1 MTQLSFEDFY
11 KVPEMQFD
19 ISRLREDLDRVLEK
33 KGFDSL
39 GLSHFG
45 AIPVNQIPNDEESI
59 KGHNM
64 RGIYWTTPDESGKE
78 VARDI
83 NIDEEKYTQLI
94 QLGNFYQNNHK
105 FFGLF
110 LMLIHL
116 HLYYSLVHDLIKK
129 ENLVLNLRI
138 FLQLILKHP
147 LIPSHF
153 LY

>member
-64 RGIYWTTPDESGKE
+64 RVFIG
-78 VARDI
+78 
-83 NIDEEKYTQLI
+83 QL
-94 QLGNFYQNNHK
+94 
-105 FFGLF
+105 
-110 LMLIHL
+110 LMRVERKWPEI
-116 HLYYSLVHDLIKK
+116 
-129 ENLVLNLRI
+129 
-138 FLQLILKHP
+138 
-147 LIPSHF
+147 
-153 LY
+153 